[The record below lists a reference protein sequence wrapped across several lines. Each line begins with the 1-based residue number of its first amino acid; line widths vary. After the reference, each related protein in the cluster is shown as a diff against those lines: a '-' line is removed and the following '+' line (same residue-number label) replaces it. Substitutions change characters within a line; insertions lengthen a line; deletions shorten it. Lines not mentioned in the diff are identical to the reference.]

1 MRHAIRLAS
10 LAALA
15 LAAAAGCTIPP
26 HPGTPVPP
34 AAEVVPVDGRVTMY
48 GVTLDEAIRNPEIAG
63 KVRAM
68 FGPDWTGGQLTPTG
82 ARSYFVG
89 NTPPRRVRIGGA
101 DYIAYMGCVPGDCST
116 RPSLLLIR
124 EGGDEVIARVDDG
137 GFSHYYTYGNINRD
151 AGRLIA
157 DSGKRALARSH
168 TS

>member
-1 MRHAIRLAS
+1 MRHSIRLAS

-15 LAAAAGCTIPP
+15 MVAAAGCTIPP

-34 AAEVVPVDGRVTMY
+34 AAEVVPADGRVAMY
-48 GVTLDEAIRNPEIAG
+48 GSTLDEAIRNPEIAG

-68 FGPDWTGGQLTPTG
+68 FGPDWTGGQLAPAG
-82 ARSYFVG
+82 GRAYFVG

-124 EGGDEVIARVDDG
+124 EGGDEIIARVDDG
-137 GFSHYYTYGNINRD
+137 GFSHYYTFGNVSRD
-151 AGRLIA
+151 AGQLIA

-168 TS
+168 IS